1 MMNPGDLVQFIWPQ
15 GNMEDVLDFTP
26 YFSDTKVGLVLKVF
40 RRPDATRYG
49 DEILVYHDNEKWSVP
64 ETWCRRIE

>member
-1 MMNPGDLVQFIWPQ
+1 MNPGDLVQFIWPQ

-40 RRPDATRYG
+40 RRPDDTRYG
-49 DEILVYHDNEKWSVP
+49 DEILVYHDNTKWSVP

>member
-1 MMNPGDLVQFIWPQ
+1 MNPGDLVQFIWPQ

-26 YFSDTKVGLVLKVF
+26 CFSDAKVGLVLKVF
-40 RRPDATRYG
+40 SRPDDTRYG
-49 DEILVYHDNEKWSVP
+49 DEILVLHDNEKWSVP

>member
-1 MMNPGDLVQFIWPQ
+1 
-15 GNMEDVLDFTP
+15 MEDVQDFTP

-49 DEILVYHDNEKWSVP
+49 DEILVYHDNTKWSVP
-64 ETWCRRIE
+64 ETWCRKIE

>member
-1 MMNPGDLVQFIWPQ
+1 MNPGDLVQFIWPQ

-49 DEILVYHDNEKWSVP
+49 DEILVYHDNTKWSVP
-64 ETWCRRIE
+64 EAWCRKIE

>member
-1 MMNPGDLVQFIWPQ
+1 MNPGDLVQFIWPQ
-15 GNMEDVLDFTP
+15 GNMEDVQDFTP

-49 DEILVYHDNEKWSVP
+49 DEILVYHDNTKWSVP
-64 ETWCRRIE
+64 EAWCRKIE